1 MTDLGPEIE
10 SEAMLGVE
18 VQRLL
23 FTALY
28 SLSPAVICLQ

>member
-1 MTDLGPEIE
+1 MTDVGSEIE

-23 FTALY
+23 FTALH
-28 SLSPAVICLQ
+28 SLTPSVICL